1 MALVLQSSKEICSF
15 VLERVKNLGY
25 KRYKLVVEV
34 TFSEKKGQAV
44 RIGSHCLWNPKT
56 DNFASAVLE
65 TAGMFCCCQVFG
77 LYYE

>member
-1 MALVLQSSKEICSF
+1 M
-15 VLERVKNLGY
+15 VLERVKQLGY

-44 RIGSHCLWNPKT
+44 RVGSHCLWNPKT
-56 DNFASAVLE
+56 DNFSSAFFE
-65 TAGMFCCCQVFG
+65 TAGMFCCCTVFG